1 MREALDDPEYQVK
14 AIKAGNVLIADK
26 VLLKN
31 ISWDALMS
39 SIAAKNS
46 EREQIFY
53 FALTDEKEAAQ

>member
-31 ISWDALMS
+31 ISWDDLTS
-39 SIAAKNS
+39 SIAAK
-46 EREQIFY
+46 IP
-53 FALTDEKEAAQ
+53 KENKFSILL